1 MNDAADE
8 TPQGKGGPTRSR
20 KEAEAERKAQM
31 KRPLT
36 RKEQAQR
43 ERRRRASA
51 RDKQREAL
59 MGSGSTADLPPRD
72 RGPARALARDVVD
85 RRRTVAEFML
95 PILVIILVLSFFPP
109 MAATVFSLWTVTII
123 ATLLDESW
131 LIFTLRRELAKR
143 FTKAQRKGSVLYAVL
158 RSTQIRRMR
167 LPKPTVN
174 VGEPLR
180 EHY

>member
-1 MNDAADE
+1 MNDAARE

-20 KEAEAERKAQM
+20 KEAEAERRAQM

-36 RKEQAQR
+36 RKEQSQR

-59 MGSGSTADLPPRD
+59 MGSGSAADLPPRD
-72 RGPARALARDVVD
+72 RGPAKALARDVVD

-95 PILVIILVLSFFPP
+95 PILVVILILSFFPP
-109 MAATVFSLWTVTII
+109 MAATVFGLWTVTII
-123 ATLLDESW
+123 ATVIDEAW
-131 LIFTLRRELAKR
+131 LIFTLKRELAKR
-143 FTKAQRKGSVLYAVL
+143 FDKAGRRGAVLYAIL

-167 LPKPTVN
+167 LPKPAIAVR
-174 VGEPLR
+174 EPLR
-180 EHY
+180 ERY